1 MTIQFDE
8 VSGSVEPREGAG
20 AGAGAQESGATG
32 EAQGAEADEV
42 KLSQWLRRRAW
53 LESRRRAD

>member
-8 VSGSVEPREGAG
+8 VSGSVEPRDG
-20 AGAGAQESGATG
+20 AGAGAQESAAPG
-32 EAQGAEADEV
+32 EAQSAEADEV

>member
-20 AGAGAQESGATG
+20 AGAQESAATG
-32 EAQGAEADEV
+32 EAQSAEADEV